1 MFPRVEVVH
10 LYRLLSN
17 YLSHVSFSASIRLML
32 FSLKLS
38 YMNSSKNII
47 RKTGVVNYNN

>member
-10 LYRLLSN
+10 LYRLLSK
-17 YLSHVSFSASIRLML
+17 LLFHVSFSGSIRLML

-38 YMNSSKNII
+38 YMNSFKNIT
-47 RKTGVVNYNN
+47 RETGVVDYYN